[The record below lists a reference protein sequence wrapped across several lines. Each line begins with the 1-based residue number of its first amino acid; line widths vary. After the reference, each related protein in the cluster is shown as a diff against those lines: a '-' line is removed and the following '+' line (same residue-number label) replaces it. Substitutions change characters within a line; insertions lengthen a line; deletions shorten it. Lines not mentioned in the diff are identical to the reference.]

1 MQHTAAARNSFRSR
15 TAAIALCALLAFAT
29 SCAHLGLGGASRL
42 EAEAKAAVDA
52 KDLPTAYERLKQI
65 EVRYPGS
72 DESRN
77 AFPKAAALLRAL
89 YFKNRSTDPNSIWVT
104 SEPQFM
110 FGWLATYFREGSP
123 EAAANAFFVGFPV
136 GTLRD
141 FEAFGKDRPEVAPWR
156 IRAQDDNGIIES
168 VTTERIATSAP

>member
-1 MQHTAAARNSFRSR
+1 MATIRNPLRSR
-15 TAAIALCALLAFAT
+15 SAAIALCALLLGFT
-29 SCAHLGLGGASRL
+29 SACAHLGSGGASRL
-42 EAEAKAAVDA
+42 EAEAKAAFDA

-72 DESRN
+72 AESRN
-77 AFPKAAALLRAL
+77 AFPKAAAVLRSL

-104 SEPQFM
+104 SEPEFM

-123 EAAANAFFVGFPV
+123 EAAANAFFVGFSV
-136 GTLRD
+136 GTLRS
-141 FEAFGKDRPEVAPWR
+141 FEVYAKGHPELAQWS

-168 VTTERIATSAP
+168 VTTERLATPAP